1 MIYPL
6 LILLISAVK
15 CDIFT
20 ISSTVDVLCTILA
33 GNFIGAN
40 AGPKGEQSAN

>member
-15 CDIFT
+15 YDIFT
-20 ISSTVDVLCTILA
+20 ISSTVDVLCTISA
-33 GNFIGAN
+33 GNFIGVN
-40 AGPKGEQSAN
+40 AGPKGVQSAN